1 MLDSDTEALAEEE
14 VVTDAEDDDEEVTVP
29 LLLGV
34 VVAVCDDEGE
44 DVSEASGSSVTEAD
58 AEADAVLLVLPEGEE
73 VSVSFESMEGDAG
86 MEGLDDAEAEAEDET
101 LGVMPD
107 GGSVGVNDGV
117 GGGGGMYLESH
128 GANCKP

>member
-14 VVTDAEDDDEEVTVP
+14 AVTDAEDDDEEVTVP

-44 DVSEASGSSVTEAD
+44 DVSEANGSSVTDAD
-58 AEADAVLLVLPEGEE
+58 AGADAVLLVLPEGDK
-73 VSVSFESMEGDAG
+73 VSVSFESMEGDAE

-101 LGVMPD
+101 LGMMPD
-107 GGSVGVNDGV
+107 GRGVGVNDGV
-117 GGGGGMYLESH
+117 GRGGGM
-128 GANCKP
+128 